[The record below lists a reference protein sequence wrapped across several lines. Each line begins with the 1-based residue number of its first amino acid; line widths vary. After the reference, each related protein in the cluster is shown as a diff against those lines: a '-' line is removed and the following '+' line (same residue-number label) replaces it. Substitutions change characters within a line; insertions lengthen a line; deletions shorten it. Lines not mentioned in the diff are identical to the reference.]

1 MNNDNKNLNV
11 GINSNDLNNMPPSDL
26 NTNNSVIS
34 NNNITTGT
42 NIPVTNNINN
52 NDVALEN
59 QNIQTNITNNVTA
72 ESQTTNNTVLYDTSA
87 HISNVQVQKPQTK
100 KATIKISY
108 ELKTAIIILIILLVI
123 IIFIPKIFDLFY

>member
-72 ESQTTNNTVLYDTSA
+72 EPQTTNNTVLYDTSA